1 MAPSKSTT
9 IKSHLR
15 NATDMSFKDIIKG
28 TVSLAG
34 NTVSLS
40 FKAIGATV
48 YVANK
53 AVNAGLNVGKA
64 AYDEVKEGYTQTD
77 DILSPSPKPMAT
89 RKPEPTKPTTPE
101 QMEFEFY
108 RDA

>member
-1 MAPSKSTT
+1 MKPSSLKN
-9 IKSHLR
+9 HLQ
-15 NATDMSFKDIIKG
+15 NATDMSFKDIVKG
-28 TVSLAG
+28 TASLAG

-64 AYDEVKEGYTQTD
+64 AYDEVKEGYAQTD
-77 DILSPSPKPMAT
+77 DVLSPPPKPMAT
-89 RKPEPTKPTTPE
+89 RKPEPTEPKTPE